1 MTYKSPFIEKILK
14 INIKMFWKISFEAIH
29 LLKEFN
35 LNKKF
40 NSKSLFKWKK
50 EENKKLEKL

>member
-1 MTYKSPFIEKILK
+1 MTYKSPLMEKRLK
-14 INIKMFWKISFEAIH
+14 INIKMFWKISFEAID
-29 LLKEFN
+29 LLKESN

-50 EENKKLEKL
+50 EEN